1 VTNEQIET
9 VTAGVN
15 AVSAAWADSL
25 KGQTVGRE
33 SLIPLRDAMNKLTEI
48 IDPPVPA
55 KDVVTRKEVAKIQ
68 TAVDEYKTE
77 PRVEKIEPKVDKID
91 LKVEPPKVVPAKPA
105 KGHEHSTHGH
115 RAKTNDKKHK

>member
-55 KDVVTRKEVAKIQ
+55 KEVAKIQ